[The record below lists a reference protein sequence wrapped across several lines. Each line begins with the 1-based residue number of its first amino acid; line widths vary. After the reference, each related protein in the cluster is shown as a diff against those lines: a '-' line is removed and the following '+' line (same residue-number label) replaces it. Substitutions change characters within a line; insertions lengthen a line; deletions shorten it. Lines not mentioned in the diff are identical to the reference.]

1 MFFYISFLRTPPH
14 SSSSL
19 RSSSVVFTPQVSNDL
34 RTEPFPTSVDIFY
47 WWISH
52 TPQNAIR
59 LSEPAKL
66 TTWRQENAYK
76 PLQIPPPVIGSAGTD
91 CYLVLSSS
99 PVAASS
105 IINLC
110 DPNVGRIP
118 FPVTSLPIRISTQ
131 QGKAPT
137 KASSTKQ
144 EAITRTFRLFDEDTA
159 TTPLMHI
166 KETVSFDL
174 DKKLWDSGIGLSA
187 WLVRLTAPAAS
198 QPALVQ
204 ELRSRLFAPTE
215 CYIIELGA
223 GTGIVSLVLAAL
235 RSSDTACA
243 AHETCIFSTD
253 LPSSMELMNYNIHA
267 NTALYPHCPPT
278 ALSLN
283 WDEEEL
289 PEAIRERHGGFDLVV
304 MADVAYNTS
313 SFPALLSTLASLLAL
328 SDNDDDVAAAGAR
341 EPLVL
346 LAYKERDPGER
357 QLWEMMVRQAG
368 VALERVGDEAGAG
381 GFPVEIWMGKK
392 AAKNMADFTASG

>member
-76 PLQIPPPVIGSAGTD
+76 PLQIPPPSKSVIGSAGTD
-91 CYLVLSSS
+91 CCLVLSSS
-99 PVAASS
+99 PVTASS

-118 FPVTSLPIRISTQ
+118 FPVVSLPIRISTQ

-137 KASSTKQ
+137 KASTKQ
-144 EAITRTFRLFDEDTA
+144 EAITRTFRLFDEDAA

-187 WLVRLTAPAAS
+187 WLVRLTAAAAS

-204 ELRSRLFAPTE
+204 ELRSRLFAPKE
-215 CYIIELGA
+215 CHIIELGA

-243 AHETCIFSTD
+243 AHETRIFSTD
-253 LPSSMELMNYNIHA
+253 LLSSMELMNYNIRA
-267 NTALYPHCPPT
+267 NTTLYPHFPPT
-278 ALSLN
+278 ALPLD

-289 PEAIRERHGGFDLVV
+289 PEAIRGRRGGFDLVV

-313 SFPALLSTLASLLAL
+313 SFPALLT
-328 SDNDDDVAAAGAR
+328 GAR

-346 LAYKERDPGER
+346 LAYKERDSGER
-357 QLWEMMVRQAG
+357 RLWDMMARRVSI
-368 VALERVGDEAGAG
+368 VLERVGSEAGAG
-381 GFPVEIWMGKK
+381 GPPVEIWMGKK
-392 AAKNMADFTASG
+392 ATKQMVDDFAVSG